1 MAGKQINSG
10 NYKFSKDFTI
20 AGPGLD
26 AFSGDNRSNGWCF
39 LVNKNKRPGK
49 DGKPES
55 NWNSPNWK
63 ERGTSFVYK
72 DHYPPT
78 QDFYSYVV
86 HPSMAKHTGKERFY
100 NPGQGTTIN
109 KKC

>member
-1 MAGKQINSG
+1 MCAFPMANVPFGTAATKNLAWDFSTEYNEKMAGKQINSG

-39 LVNKNKRPGK
+39 LSSKNKRPGK

-63 ERGTSFVYK
+63 GEGGYK
-72 DHYPPT
+72 LC
-78 QDFYSYVV
+78 
-86 HPSMAKHTGKERFY
+86 
-100 NPGQGTTIN
+100 I
-109 KKC
+109 